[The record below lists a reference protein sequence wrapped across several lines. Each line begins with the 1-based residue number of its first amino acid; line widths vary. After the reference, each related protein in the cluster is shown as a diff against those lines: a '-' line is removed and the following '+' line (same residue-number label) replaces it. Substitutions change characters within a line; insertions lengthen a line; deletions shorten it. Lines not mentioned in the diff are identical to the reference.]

1 MIRCAA
7 PTARTAGFT
16 LVELLVALVVGGVA
30 ILGARAVLAALG
42 DHADRVSE
50 AAASADRTA
59 NGERTL
65 RALVGNLEIG
75 TTPDAS
81 FGGDEHQM
89 QFTTSCP
96 TPSGWQERC
105 VVRVIALRP
114 DSLAGRS
121 IVVGILPTGEILPL
135 LADVTGPR
143 FRYLRDAGNGG
154 TWFHSWGNGITAPV
168 AIGIVT
174 ERDTLILRIGD
185 RG

>member
-1 MIRCAA
+1 VLRSSA
-7 PTARTAGFT
+7 PIAGRAGFT

-42 DHADRVSE
+42 DQAERVSE
-50 AAASADRTA
+50 AAASSDRTA

-75 TTPDAS
+75 TTPDVS
-81 FGGDEHQM
+81 FGGDERQV

-96 TPSGWQERC
+96 TASGWQERC
-105 VVRVIALRP
+105 AVRLVALSP
-114 DSLAGRS
+114 DSLTGKA
-121 IVVGILPTGEILPL
+121 IVAGILPTGEILPL
-135 LADVTGPR
+135 LTGVTGPR

-154 TWFHSWGNGITAPV
+154 TWFRTWGNGITAPIAV
-168 AIGIVT
+168 GIVT
-174 ERDTLILRIGD
+174 ERDTLILRIGE